1 MVGQTFSHY
10 RILEKLG
17 GGGMGVVYK
26 AEDISLGRFVALKF
40 LPDAVAQDAAA
51 LERFRRE
58 ARAASALNHPN
69 ICTIYEIGDHEG
81 TRFIAMEYL
90 EGTTLKHAIGGRPL
104 DMDTLLGISIEIA
117 DALDA
122 AHTAGIVHRDI
133 KPANVFVTKR
143 GHAKILDF
151 GLAKVD
157 AVPTSASGIA
167 AQNTQTEEHLTN
179 PGSTLGTAA
188 YMSPEQVLGKPLD
201 ARSDLFAFG
210 TMLYE
215 MATGKLPF
223 PGESTGA
230 IFDAIVHGTPAPLSR
245 TNPQAPPQLESVVNK
260 ALEKDREVRYQHASE
275 MKADLVR
282 ARRDSTS
289 NASGFVVQPVH
300 PRPHLG
306 KMLAWIAPAVLVIAI
321 VGFLFSRFRSPDK
334 GTAPG
339 SPLGTLAVLPFQ
351 NASGDASKDY
361 LRTAL
366 PDDITT
372 TLSSVRSL
380 CIRPFAT
387 SSKYSSPTPD
397 LQQAARE
404 MHVGGIVTGH
414 YLTAGDRLQ
423 VTLEAVDTENDRV
436 VWRETMESPASD
448 LVGMKNQ
455 ITAKVREGLIP
466 ALGVTANEQEAA
478 SRPSNEQAYD
488 MYLRSLAIPHDSV
501 PNKDGITALERVVA
515 LDPNYAPAWAA
526 LGQRYYYDAEY
537 GTGGSSMTQRSTFA
551 LERALSLDPNL
562 EFAASQLS
570 NMEADTGKIADAYRR
585 AKAMIESR
593 PQSAQAHFAMSYV
606 LRYAGMMRESAAE
619 CDNANRLD
627 PGNYF
632 FRSCGQVFMVLGDMK
647 RARAFLALD
656 QGSEWSRGAEV
667 TALLREGRIPE
678 ALSQMNS
685 LADDSFFRPRMLRAC
700 YQTPAPP
707 DLSQIV
713 STNERELLAYPDP
726 EPRYNFGM
734 ILANCGQV
742 DAAFRLVRSAIRS
755 NYCVY
760 EALQID
766 PLAARLRSNP
776 QYAALIADAK
786 QCQDRF
792 LAERERP
799 AQ

>member
-69 ICTIYEIGDHEG
+69 ICTIYEIGDHDG
-81 TRFIAMEYL
+81 IRFIAMEFL
-90 EGTTLKHAIGGRPL
+90 DGTTLKHAIGGRPM
-104 DMDTLLGISIEIA
+104 DMETLLGISIEIA
-117 DALDA
+117 DTLDA
-122 AHTAGIVHRDI
+122 AHSAGIIHRDI

-167 AQNTQTEEHLTN
+167 AQNTQTDEHLTN

-188 YMSPEQVLGKPLD
+188 YMSPEQVLGKSLD
-201 ARSDLFAFG
+201 PRSDLFSFG
-210 TMLYE
+210 TVLFE
-215 MATGKLPF
+215 MASGKLPF
-223 PGESTGA
+223 SGDSTGA
-230 IFDAIVHGTPAPLSR
+230 IFDAIVHGAPPPLSR
-245 TNPQAPPQLESVVNK
+245 VNSQAPPQLENVVNK
-260 ALEKDREVRYQHASE
+260 ALEKDREVRYQHASD

-282 ARRDSTS
+282 ARRDSSS
-289 NASGFVVQPVH
+289 NASGFVTQPLH
-300 PRPHLG
+300 PRPQLG

-321 VGFLFSRFRSPDK
+321 LGFVLSRFRSPSRE
-334 GTAPG
+334 TISG

-351 NASGDASKDY
+351 NVSGDASKDY
-361 LRTAL
+361 LRMAL

-397 LQQAARE
+397 LQQAAHE

-436 VWRETMESPASD
+436 VWRDTMESPASD
-448 LVGMKNQ
+448 LVGMKDQ

-488 MYLRSLAIPHDSV
+488 MYLRSLAIPHDAV
-501 PNKDGITALERVVA
+501 PNKDGIATLERVVA

-537 GTGGSSMTQRSTFA
+537 GTGGSAMTQRSTFA
-551 LERALSLDPNL
+551 LERALTLDPNL

-570 NMEADTGKIADAYRR
+570 NMEADTGKTADAYRR
-585 AKAMIESR
+585 AKAMVENR
-593 PQSAQAHFAMSYV
+593 PQSAQAHFALSYV
-606 LRYAGMMRESAAE
+606 LRYAGMMREAGAE

-647 RARAFLALD
+647 RARAYLALD

-678 ALSQMNS
+678 ALAQLNS
-685 LADDSFFRPRMLRAC
+685 LAEGSFFRPKLLRSC
-700 YQTPAPP
+700 YETPQAP
-707 DLSQIV
+707 DLNQIV
-713 STNERELLAYPDP
+713 ATNERELLAYPDP

-734 ILANCGQV
+734 LLGNCGQV
-742 DAAFRLVRSAIRS
+742 ESALRLVHSAIRN

-760 EALQID
+760 EALQVD
-766 PLAARLRSNP
+766 PVAAKLRSNP
-776 QYAALIADAK
+776 QYPALLAEAK

-792 LAERERP
+792 IAERGRP
-799 AQ
+799 VQ